1 MASALTHAIAGLAIG
16 TAFRRLELP
25 TRFWVLGAVGAVIPD
40 LDGVGFW
47 LGVPYESIFGHR
59 GFTHSVVFAALFA
72 TAGLLAF
79 RGERYADIR
88 ARVWIYLF
96 LATAS
101 HGMLDAVTSGGGGIA
116 FFAPVVNDRYFFPW
130 RPIIVSPMSIRR
142 FFTARGLAIIASEF
156 RWVWVPAGLFALA
169 MVFIT
174 RPPAVAKR
182 TEIENT

>member
-101 HGMLDAVTSGGGGIA
+101 HGMLDAGDGEAGAGL
-116 FFAPVVNDRYFFPW
+116 
-130 RPIIVSPMSIRR
+130 
-142 FFTARGLAIIASEF
+142 RGLDAVGQAVEGLGDAGAVV
-156 RWVWVPAGLFALA
+156 RPVARRDAGQTHPGGVGEPARTVLEIGFGEDLLRHVVLENDPVKPLA
-169 MVFIT
+169 
-174 RPPAVAKR
+174 
-182 TEIENT
+182 

>member
-1 MASALTHAIAGLAIG
+1 M
-16 TAFRRLELP
+16 
-25 TRFWVLGAVGAVIPD
+25 LGAVGAAIPD

-59 GFTHSVVFAALFA
+59 GFTHSLVFAALFA

-101 HGMLDAVTSGGGGIA
+101 HGMLDAMTSGRRRVA
-116 FFAPVVNDRYFFPW
+116 FFAPFVNDRYFFPW
-130 RPIIVSPMSIRR
+130 RPILVSPMSISR
-142 FFTARGLAIIASEF
+142 FFTAAGWRYSRAISLGLG
-156 RWVWVPAGLFALA
+156 AGRPVFALA
-169 MVFIT
+169 MGFIT
-174 RPPAVAKR
+174 RPPAVAKH

>member
-1 MASALTHAIAGLAIG
+1 M
-16 TAFRRLELP
+16 
-25 TRFWVLGAVGAVIPD
+25 LGAVGAVIPD

-47 LGVPYESIFGHR
+47 LGVPYQSIFGHR
-59 GFTHSVVFAALFA
+59 GFTHSLVFAALVA

-101 HGMLDAVTSGGGGIA
+101 HGMLDAMTSGGGGIA

-130 RPIIVSPMSIRR
+130 RPILVSPMSIRR
-142 FFTARGLAIIASEF
+142 FFTARGLAILASEF

-169 MVFIT
+169 MILIT